1 MTFKNTKQ
9 FPKTFCNF
17 HLWKTKHLTHVQLLQ
32 VSSLSKYKTKLNYKG
47 NHSNDKTNEH
57 CFKFK
62 NHFLKQNPNNG
73 YHLEA
78 ILSSKYTV
86 RTSKHGT
93 KSPDSNIR
101 QANTNISLISTITP
115 YRKLNYY
122 SVNPLLKDHY
132 Y

>member
-1 MTFKNTKQ
+1 MFQIQKP
-9 FPKTFCNF
+9 F
-17 HLWKTKHLTHVQLLQ
+17 
-32 VSSLSKYKTKLNYKG
+32 SKA
-47 NHSNDKTNEH
+47 
-57 CFKFK
+57 
-62 NHFLKQNPNNG
+62 NPNNG

-122 SVNPLLKDHY
+122 SVNPLLKDNY